1 VLALFDL
8 DGTLTRR
15 DTLGSY
21 VGGFLLR
28 HPWRVLRLPRV
39 LPALAR
45 FALGRADHG
54 EVKAALIQAALGGAT
69 RAQLDAWTSSFVARL
84 VKQGLLGD
92 ARTVLNRHL
101 SRGDHVTLL
110 SASADL
116 YVPAVGRA
124 LGFAQV
130 MCTGVEWRGE
140 RLVGRLTTANRRGAE
155 KARCL
160 KELRTQHP
168 GLPITAYANAASDIE
183 HLRLADRALL
193 VNGTRR
199 ARREA
204 ERSGIAWR
212 EWR

>member
-1 VLALFDL
+1 MLALFDL